1 MIGRILSL
9 KQHSLRLSNM
19 GNWRGMWARQPVF
32 RKAGLKKFAGQV
44 DIQEASEDIYAAVID
59 GKLAVKIGAGNW
71 EPGQDLGPWRLE
83 HSGPNYAVWLTGH
96 C

>member
-1 MIGRILSL
+1 M
-9 KQHSLRLSNM
+9 
-19 GNWRGMWARQPVF
+19 
-32 RKAGLKKFAGQV
+32 